1 MKLLSSVILK
11 VLEDGNK
18 LYSSKVSVPKIENYE
33 DWEIEMKWSRNY
45 RGFVE
50 VKEYR
55 LKRGNDSVVLNEYEI
70 PYGFVSSF
78 ARLIG

>member
-55 LKRGNDSVVLNEYEI
+55 LNRGNDSVVLNEYEI

>member
-45 RGFVE
+45 RGFVD

>member
-1 MKLLSSVILK
+1 MKLLSNVIFK
-11 VLEDGNK
+11 VLENGNK
-18 LYSSKVSVPKIENYE
+18 LYSSKVTVPKIENYE
-33 DWEIEMKWSRNY
+33 DWEIEIKWSRNY
-45 RGFVE
+45 RGYIE

-55 LKRGNDSVVLNEYEI
+55 LNRDDDSIVLNEYEI

>member
-1 MKLLSSVILK
+1 MKLLSNVIFK
-11 VLEDGNK
+11 VLENGNK
-18 LYSSKVSVPKIENYE
+18 LYSSKVAVPKIENYE
-33 DWEIEMKWSRNY
+33 DWEIEIKWSRNY
-45 RGFVE
+45 RGYIE

-55 LKRGNDSVVLNEYEI
+55 LNRDNDSVVLNEYDI

>member
-1 MKLLSSVILK
+1 MKLLSSIILK

-33 DWEIEMKWSRNY
+33 DWEIEMKWSRNH
-45 RGFVE
+45 RGFIE

-55 LKRGNDSVVLNEYEI
+55 LKRDNDSVVLNEYDI

>member
-33 DWEIEMKWSRNY
+33 EWEIEMKWSRNY

>member
-33 DWEIEMKWSRNY
+33 DWIIEMKWSRNY

-50 VKEYR
+50 IQDYR
-55 LKRGNDSVVLNEYEI
+55 LKRGDEYVKLNEYDI